1 MSCKAICS
9 SQTCRLFE
17 VRPAS
22 KVTKMMLRGNYE
34 NEQSTSLKPYLFGVV
49 PSPPN
54 PLLKTRRSFAKSR
67 FFSPPIGGGLGGTRR
82 GGADVNVRH
91 SGREDGGGRRSRS
104 RERGTDG
111 GGFGAGSRR
120 RSRCDTRILTSK
132 VDVIFKLTVA
142 DNPMK

>member
-1 MSCKAICS
+1 
-9 SQTCRLFE
+9 
-17 VRPAS
+17 
-22 KVTKMMLRGNYE
+22 MMLGANIIFK
-34 NEQSTSLKPYLFGVV
+34 Q
-49 PSPPN
+49 
-54 PLLKTRRSFAKSR
+54 TRFVWHVAS
-67 FFSPPIGGGLGGTRR
+67 FFSPIGGGLGGTRR